1 MKKIY
6 VIPQIL
12 VVRTEIQKLM
22 IASDA
27 GPGANDQSNP
37 TFSSGGSRGLWD
49 VDDENDW
56 DEEYE

>member
-6 VIPQIL
+6 IMPQVLVI
-12 VVRTEIQKLM
+12 RTEIQKLM

-37 TFSSGGSRGLWD
+37 TFSGCGSRGLWD
-49 VDDENDW
+49 YDDTDDW
-56 DEEYE
+56 DEEEE